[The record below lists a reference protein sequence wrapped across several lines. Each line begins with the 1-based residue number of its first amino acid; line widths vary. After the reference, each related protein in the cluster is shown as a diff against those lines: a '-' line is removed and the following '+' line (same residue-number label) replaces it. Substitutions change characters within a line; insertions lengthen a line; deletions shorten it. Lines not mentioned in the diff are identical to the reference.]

1 MARRDGGGSMETRK
15 TNVQSSVIVADGDD
29 FYMLSSTKAL
39 IWARSSVLTLSGT
52 VARACGLTS
61 LMISSTDW
69 AESLELILSLV

>member
-1 MARRDGGGSMETRK
+1 MARRDGGGGMETRK

-52 VARACGLTS
+52 VAGKVS
-61 LMISSTDW
+61 
-69 AESLELILSLV
+69 ELREC